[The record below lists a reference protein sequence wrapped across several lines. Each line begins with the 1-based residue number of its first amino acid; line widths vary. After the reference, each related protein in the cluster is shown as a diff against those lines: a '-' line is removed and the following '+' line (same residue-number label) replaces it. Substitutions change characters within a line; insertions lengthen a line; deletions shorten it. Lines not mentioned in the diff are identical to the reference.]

1 MPKENLE
8 AKPTVEKLL
17 AKAKKPSQLAVPMH
31 RYYEG
36 KVQVMPK
43 CSIRNPDDFSIWYT
57 PGVATP
63 CKEIQADPDKSFE
76 LTNRWNYVAIVT
88 DGTRVLGLGN
98 IGPEAALPVMEGKAL
113 LFKYLGG
120 VDAFPICLQTKN
132 SQEIVRACELLEPS
146 FGGINLE
153 DIEKPK
159 CFSVLE
165 KARER
170 LRIPVWHDDQQG
182 TATVILAG
190 LINAFKIAGKKPNDS
205 LVTLIGSGAAN
216 IRTAHVLIKWGIKP
230 GNIMMVD
237 TKGIV
242 YAGRKDIVKDADPWK
257 YDLAMVTNSER
268 RQGYIAEALK
278 GVDAV
283 VAASKPGPGI
293 IKKEWIK
300 AMADDAIVF
309 ACANPI
315 PEIWPWEAEEAGAKV
330 VATGRNDFP
339 NQVNNS
345 LGFPAIFRG
354 VLDVKAKTV
363 TDDMCIA
370 AASELASFAEER
382 GISERDILPRMEE
395 WEVFP
400 REAVACALKSI
411 DQGLARVKLSRKEL
425 YERASAIIGNAREST
440 RLLMKHGL
448 IKKPPSSRAI
458 LKQAA
463 LRRGS
468 TVMRKKDAHSVSYE

>member
-1 MPKENLE
+1 
-8 AKPTVEKLL
+8 
-17 AKAKKPSQLAVPMH
+17 MH
-31 RYYEG
+31 KFYEG

-43 CSIRNPDDFSIWYT
+43 CVVRSTDDFAVWYT
-57 PGVATP
+57 PGVAAA
-63 CKEIQADPDKSFE
+63 CRAIQANAEKSFE
-76 LTNRWNYVAIVT
+76 LTNRWNYVAVVT

-120 VDAFPICLQTKN
+120 VDAFPICLRTN
-132 SQEIVRACELLEPS
+132 NAEEIVRACELLEPS

-159 CFSVLE
+159 CFTVLE

-170 LRIPVWHDDQQG
+170 LHIPVWHDDQQG

-190 LINAFKIAGKKPNDS
+190 LMNAFKIVGKKPRES
-205 LVTLIGSGAAN
+205 LITLVGSGAAN
-216 IRTAHVLIKWGIKP
+216 IRTAYVLMKWGVQP
-230 GNIMMVD
+230 GNIIMVD
-237 TKGIV
+237 TKGV
-242 YAGRKDIVKDADPWK
+242 VHPGRKDITKEDDPWK
-257 YDLAMVTNSER
+257 YDLTQKTN
-268 RQGYIAEALK
+268 AEGRK
-278 GVDAV
+278 GDITEAFKNVDVV
-283 VAASKPGPGI
+283 VAASKPGPGTI
-293 IKKEWIK
+293 RKEWVRT
-300 AMADDAIVF
+300 MANNAVLF

-315 PEIWPWEAEEAGAKV
+315 PEIWPWEAEEAGARI
-330 VATGRNDFP
+330 VATGRSDFP

-370 AASELASFAEER
+370 AAEELASFAEQR
-382 GISERDILPRMEE
+382 GMHEKDILPRMEE

-411 DQGLARVKLSRKEL
+411 EQGVARVKLTKQEL
-425 YERASAIIGNAREST
+425 YERASATIRNAREST
-440 RLLMKHGL
+440 GLLMKHGL
-448 IKKPPSSRAI
+448 IKPPPSEDKL
-458 LKQAA
+458 LK
-463 LRRGS
+463 
-468 TVMRKKDAHSVSYE
+468 